1 MTKRINTYKDLLD
14 EKTRLEALLK
24 EQKATIRQ
32 DIRNIGEEFR
42 PVTSAASFLGKIVTR
57 EGGNFFLNAST
68 NKLIDIVFKKL
79 LLARTGWITKL
90 VVPFL
95 MKNYSSH
102 IISENKATIWSK
114 LLSFIGKKH
123 ANGQEKVHES

>member
-1 MTKRINTYKDLLD
+1 MIKRITTYKDLLE
-14 EKTRLEALLK
+14 EKTRLEALLR

-32 DIRNIGEEFR
+32 DIRSIGEEFR
-42 PVTSAASFLGKIVTR
+42 PVTSAASFLGKMVTR
-57 EGGNFFLNAST
+57 EGGNFFLNASA
-68 NKLIDIVFKKL
+68 NKLIDIVFKRL
-79 LLARTGWITKL
+79 LLSRTGWLTKL

-102 IISENKATIWSK
+102 IISENKQTIWSK
-114 LLSFIGKKH
+114 LLSLVGRKH

>member
-1 MTKRINTYKDLLD
+1 MIKQIKTYKDLLD
-14 EKTRLEALLK
+14 EKARLEALFR
-24 EQKATIRQ
+24 EQKVTIRN

-42 PVTSAASFLGKIVTR
+42 PVTNAASFLGKMVTR

-123 ANGQEKVHES
+123 ANGQEKVHEE

>member
-1 MTKRINTYKDLLD
+1 MTKRINTYNELLE
-14 EKTRLEALLK
+14 EKARLEALFR
-24 EQKATIRQ
+24 EQKAVIRT
-32 DIRNIGEEFR
+32 DIRGIGEEFR
-42 PVTSAASFLGKIVTR
+42 PVTSAASFLGKMVTR

-123 ANGQEKVHES
+123 ANGQEKVHEE

>member
-1 MTKRINTYKDLLD
+1 MIKQIKTYKDLLD
-14 EKTRLEALLK
+14 EKARLEALFR
-24 EQKATIRQ
+24 EQKATIRN

-42 PVTSAASFLGKIVTR
+42 PVTHAASFLGKMVTR

-123 ANGQEKVHES
+123 ANGQEKVHEE